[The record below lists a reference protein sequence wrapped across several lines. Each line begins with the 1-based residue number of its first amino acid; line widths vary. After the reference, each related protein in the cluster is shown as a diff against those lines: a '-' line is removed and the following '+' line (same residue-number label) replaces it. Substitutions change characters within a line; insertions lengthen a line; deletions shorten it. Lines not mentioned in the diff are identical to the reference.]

1 MRKFLLISLF
11 TIFTL
16 TSLISCKIENP
27 ENSSSSENEISN
39 ESTNTSSNNIEQS
52 QKFYYP
58 FTGIESSEDPN
69 SKIPYMA
76 VVENSKASRPQSGLS
91 FADIVYET
99 SAEGGI
105 PRFIALYHS
114 KTSEKIGP
122 IRSIRPYFLTLS
134 KEYSL
139 PIAHCG
145 GSKEALTKVESDESL
160 MSLNEMKNGKYYF
173 RDASRKAPHNLYT
186 TSEKILN
193 AIKDKQYDL
202 SIKSYLKFDSTYFE
216 KDNLKTSSNITIKA
230 NNIYETKYVFEN
242 GTYTKYM
249 DGKIAIDSITNKPL
263 TFTNIIVQKT
273 DITLQT
279 DNSHLD
285 IDLISDGEGYL
296 FSNGKVS
303 EILWSKDSETSSTI
317 LFDTEGNEISLSPG
331 NTIWNIIDSDSSV
344 SY

>member
-11 TIFTL
+11 TIFTF
-16 TSLISCKIENP
+16 TSVMSCKVE
-27 ENSSSSENEISN
+27 EQKNSSNNQSEILD
-39 ESTNTSSNNIEQS
+39 ESKTTSSNNIEQTK
-52 QKFYYP
+52 KFYYP
-58 FTGIESSEDPN
+58 FTGVESSEDPQN
-69 SKIPYMA
+69 KVPYMA

-145 GSKEALTKVESDESL
+145 GSKEALSQVENDDSL
-160 MSLNEMKNGKYYF
+160 MSLNEMKNGKYYY
-173 RDASRKAPHNLYT
+173 RDNSRKVPHNLYT
-186 TSEKILN
+186 SSEKILT
-193 AIKDKQYDL
+193 AIKDKKYNL
-202 SIKSYLKFDSTYFE
+202 TSKSYLKFDSSYFN
-216 KDNLKTSSNITIKA
+216 KDNLKTSSNITVKP
-230 NNIYETKYVFEN
+230 NNVYETKYVFEN
-242 GTYTKYM
+242 GSYTKYM
-249 DGKIAIDSITNKPL
+249 DGKIAIDAITNKPL
-263 TFTNIIVQKT
+263 TFNNIIVQKA

-285 IDLISDGEGYL
+285 IDLINDGEGYL
-296 FSNGKVS
+296 FSNGKVIN
-303 EILWSKDSETSSTI
+303 ILWSKDSETSDTM
-317 LFDTEGNEISLSPG
+317 LFDIEGNEISLSPG
-331 NTIWNIIDSDSSV
+331 NTIWNIVDSDSSI